1 MSSQP
6 IALEMQNVSK
16 RFNSSDFKW
25 FKRSKKSVGVL
36 AVNEVSVQVHRGEI
50 FGILGPN
57 GSGKSTFIRL
67 ISTLL
72 APDSGHVT
80 IFGHDV
86 AREERAVQ
94 RLINRVSVEAAF
106 FKKLSPFENL
116 MYGARL
122 YGLGGDDARAKIT
135 AILKRLDLR
144 ANAINRPMEEMS
156 RGMQQKVA
164 IARALLTAP
173 ILLLLDEP
181 TTGLDPRSKRE
192 VQALVRELR
201 DTHDATIVLTTHD
214 MDEADALCNRI
225 AIITD
230 GRIVALD
237 TPSGLKKLVTRNGHT
252 PTLEDV
258 FMQLTGKQLTAE
270 DR

>member
-1 MSSQP
+1 MSTQI

-16 RFNSSDFKW
+16 RFNSAGLNL
-25 FKRSKKSVGVL
+25 FKRGKAQAGVL
-36 AVNEVSVQVHRGEI
+36 AVNNISVVVYRGEI
-50 FGILGPN
+50 FGVLGPN

-67 ISTLL
+67 LSTLL

-86 AREERAVQ
+86 EHEERLVQ
-94 RLINRVSVEAAF
+94 KMINRVSVEAAF
-106 FKKLSPFENL
+106 FKKLSPLENL

-122 YGLGGDDARAKIT
+122 YGLGGMDARRKII

-144 ANAINRPMEEMS
+144 PAAINRPMEEMS

-173 ILLLLDEP
+173 VLLLLDEP

-214 MDEADALCNRI
+214 MSEADALCDRI
-225 AIITD
+225 AIVDD
-230 GRIVALD
+230 GKIVALD
-237 TPSGLKKLVTRNGHT
+237 TPAGLKTLVQRNGHA

-258 FMQLTGKQLTAE
+258 FMQLTGKQLKTE
-270 DR
+270 EQ